1 MTVIQTVFGFIC
13 SVYDGKITVFSL
25 SEIPL
30 VAIIGI
36 SGLLAHY
43 CLTTALTLIPAAV
56 VSPLEF
62 VRLPIIALLGYL
74 LYNEPIELTLII
86 GGFVNFYFKL
96 YKYSFGSQKF
106 TAW

>member
-1 MTVIQTVFGFIC
+1 MLFTKHLTKSSSQSYSLFMTVIQTVLGFVC
-13 SVYDGKITVFSL
+13 SVYDGKITLFSI

-30 VAIIGI
+30 VVIIGI

-62 VRLPIIALLGYL
+62 VRYL
-74 LYNEPIELTLII
+74 
-86 GGFVNFYFKL
+86 
-96 YKYSFGSQKF
+96 
-106 TAW
+106 